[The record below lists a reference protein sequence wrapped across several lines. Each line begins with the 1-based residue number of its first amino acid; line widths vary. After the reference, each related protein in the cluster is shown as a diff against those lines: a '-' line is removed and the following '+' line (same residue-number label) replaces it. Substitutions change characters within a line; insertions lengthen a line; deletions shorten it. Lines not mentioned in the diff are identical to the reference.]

1 MTTAVRTEMAAE
13 ATVQPDPPEN
23 RALDREFAAGADGSL
38 ESLYRSSSALVYT
51 LALRALGDAGEAE
64 DVTQQTFVAAWRGRE
79 GYDPDRGSARGWVV
93 GIARRRIADAL
104 DARTRERRRLEAVR
118 DRPDVPDPDPLAG
131 EADRILVRG
140 EVERLGPPRSTIV
153 ALAFFEGRTHD
164 QIAEHLEMPLGTVKS
179 HLRRSLMA
187 LRRGLEAADA
197 SL

>member
-1 MTTAVRTEMAAE
+1 MAIARVEMVADTAVGADR
-13 ATVQPDPPEN
+13 PDD
-23 RALDREFAAGADGSL
+23 RALDHEFAAGAEGSL
-38 ESLYRSSSALVYT
+38 ERLYRSVSPLVHT
-51 LALRALGDAGEAE
+51 LALRALGDTAEAE
-64 DVTQQTFVAAWRGRE
+64 DVTQQTFVSAWRTRE
-79 GYDPDRGSARGWVV
+79 GYDPDRGSARGWVI

-104 DARTRERRRLEAVR
+104 EARSRERRRLEAVR
-118 DRPDVPDPDPLAG
+118 DEAPPAIADPLAA
-131 EADRILVRG
+131 ETERILVRG

-164 QIAEHLEMPLGTVKS
+164 QIAEHLKMPLGTVKS